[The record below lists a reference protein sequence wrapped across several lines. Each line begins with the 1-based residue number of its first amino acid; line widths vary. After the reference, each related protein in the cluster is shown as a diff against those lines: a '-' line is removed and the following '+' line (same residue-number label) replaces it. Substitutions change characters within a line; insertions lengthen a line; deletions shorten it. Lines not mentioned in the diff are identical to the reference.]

1 MPDDVVLIFTKPPCP
16 GRVKTRLIP
25 AIGEVAATK
34 LYARLLQRQI
44 AWIDRETPYD
54 IELWVTSD
62 SSHPLLQALESEYP
76 LSIHLQQGGDL
87 GERMGHAARQ
97 ALKRYRRVVLLGVD
111 CPALTAGHLQQAF
124 GWLRAGEDAVLGPAE
139 DGGYVLLGLN
149 KWSEQ
154 LFQGHQWG
162 AETVAQSTRR
172 AFEAMGWRWR
182 ELPLL
187 WDLDRPGDLERLA
200 RLDLVL
206 HQTYLNQL
214 LGPVNTN
221 PIVPVAPEKASI
233 KARGE
238 RFGSSK

>member
-1 MPDDVVLIFTKPPCP
+1 MLDDVVLIFTKPPCP

-34 LYARLLQRQI
+34 LYAHLLQRQI
-44 AWIDRETPYD
+44 DWISRDTPYD
-54 IELWVTSD
+54 TELWVTSD
-62 SSHPLLQALESEYP
+62 SSHPLLQKLVSEYP
-76 LSIHLQQGGDL
+76 LSIHLQQGADL
-87 GERMGHAARQ
+87 GERMGHAAAQ

-139 DGGYVLLGLN
+139 DGGYVLLGLSTWN
-149 KWSEQ
+149 ER

-172 AFEAMGWRWR
+172 AFETSGWRWR
-182 ELPLL
+182 ELPML

-221 PIVPVAPEKASI
+221 PITPAGTIFSSGKA
-233 KARGE
+233 E
-238 RFGSSK
+238 